1 MKQPDEVLAVR
12 VPPAL
17 KRELKKL
24 AGQDNRT
31 LSNLVEVLL
40 SKALQDGS
48 NGSKARNG
56 EKP

>member
-1 MKQPDEVLAVR
+1 VAKQPDEVLAVR
-12 VPPAL
+12 VPPSL

-40 SKALQDGS
+40 SQALQARQ
-48 NGSKARNG
+48 SKEQAA
-56 EKP
+56 

>member
-1 MKQPDEVLAVR
+1 MTKQPDEVLAVR
-12 VPPAL
+12 IPPAL

-40 SKALQDGS
+40 SQALQ
-48 NGSKARNG
+48 ARQSG
-56 EKP
+56 